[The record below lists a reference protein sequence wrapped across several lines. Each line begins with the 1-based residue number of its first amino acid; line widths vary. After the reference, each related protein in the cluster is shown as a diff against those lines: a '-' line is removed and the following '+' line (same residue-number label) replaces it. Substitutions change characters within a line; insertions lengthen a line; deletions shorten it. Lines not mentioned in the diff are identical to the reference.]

1 MSSQYGLL
9 ATRSI
14 TLLNL
19 SVQPVNTVQ
28 NPEDTSLELLRQLD
42 VPEPASQRDL
52 AGRLG
57 ISVGKINYCLRA
69 LVDKGWIKA
78 NNFRRA
84 DNKWAYRYLLTP
96 AGAKAKLQLTRNFL
110 ARKELEFE
118 QLQAEIKRL
127 RQEVNQ
133 KTSAP

>member
-1 MSSQYGLL
+1 
-9 ATRSI
+9 
-14 TLLNL
+14 
-19 SVQPVNTVQ
+19 VEH
-28 NPEDTSLELLRQLD
+28 PEDTPLELLRQIDALA
-42 VPEPASQRDL
+42 PTSQRDL
-52 AGRLG
+52 AERLG

-96 AGAKAKLQLTRNFL
+96 AGAKARLQLTRDFL

-118 QLQAEIKRL
+118 QLKAEIKEL
-127 RQEVNQ
+127 QQEVTEE
-133 KTSAP
+133 KFTP

>member
-1 MSSQYGLL
+1 
-9 ATRSI
+9 
-14 TLLNL
+14 
-19 SVQPVNTVQ
+19 VNAVQ

-42 VPEPASQRDL
+42 VPESASQRDL
-52 AGRLG
+52 AERLG

-96 AGAKAKLQLTRNFL
+96 AGARAKLQLTRNFL

-127 RQEVNQ
+127 RQEVNRE
-133 KTSAP
+133 TSTP